1 MSTKE
6 DAPISAHFFFSLFYP
21 TSSSNHRSF
30 QVVTALRHVGSG
42 GEKKHKLDTKVSVF
56 CDLTKKNFSK
66 MGKLSTHEGHFPS
79 HFQVRVD

>member
-30 QVVTALRHVGSG
+30 QVVTALRHT
-42 GEKKHKLDTKVSVF
+42 GEEEHKLDTKVSILVI
-56 CDLTKKNFSK
+56 LTPK
-66 MGKLSTHEGHFPS
+66 MGEVKH
-79 HFQVRVD
+79 